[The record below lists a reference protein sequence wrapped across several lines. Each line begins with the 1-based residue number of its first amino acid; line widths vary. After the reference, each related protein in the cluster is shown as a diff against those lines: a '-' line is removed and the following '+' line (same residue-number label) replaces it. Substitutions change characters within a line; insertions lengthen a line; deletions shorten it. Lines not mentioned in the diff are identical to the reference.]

1 MKNINRSKRK
11 ILLLYPR
18 SSFRNILS
26 EDHCHFQCIFCR
38 SCKFRSSL
46 VTDRYVYSRATDSIS
61 KHALIKRAT
70 LIGCRGHLKS
80 GGHRCSESASSMIS
94 VPPWNVRQQTYIQN
108 GEYQLKIQRVT
119 EENPA
124 ISTRYCPTSVR
135 DMLLIVFALYHQ
147 FHCAQDCLL
156 IWR

>member
-1 MKNINRSKRK
+1 MEGLVVVYRNVRVSTRSVRPLNRALLLFVADLPKRHDMKNINRSKRK

-94 VPPWNVRQQTYIQN
+94 VPPWNVRQQTYI
-108 GEYQLKIQRVT
+108 
-119 EENPA
+119 
-124 ISTRYCPTSVR
+124 
-135 DMLLIVFALYHQ
+135 
-147 FHCAQDCLL
+147 
-156 IWR
+156 